1 MPMKQN
7 LLSQIE
13 TNYQISEE
21 YDSKKQANIQID
33 ILKEIAIKGKQT
45 KPELVES
52 LGHTY
57 RTIAI
62 TLSRDENKTIENK
75 NLFRRNGST
84 FVKGIDQS
92 QYSLTNRAIPILML
106 GRYKN
111 NDENKKLNLAEKP
124 YLNFDEFLE
133 FCSIFE
139 KKHSYEEITKS
150 KYRLRQPI
158 YPFISL
164 YLSANPSTI
173 KQLGS
178 KYKTNKELQNLV
190 SLVNSDELK
199 IKKMEKRI
207 GQLKDKIIDKQ
218 FKIGEILPDT
228 INSLKK

>member
-62 TLSRDENKTIENK
+62 TLSRDENKNIKK
-75 NLFRRNGST
+75 NLFWRNGSISKKNIT
-84 FVKGIDQS
+84 QS
-92 QYSLTNRAIPILML
+92 QYSLTNRAMIILML
-106 GRYKN
+106 GHYK
-111 NDENKKLNLAEKP
+111 DKDKDKIP
-124 YLNFDEFLE
+124 YLNFDEFLK

-139 KKHSYEEITKS
+139 KEHSYKTITKS
-150 KYRLRQPI
+150 LHELKITSEPL
-158 YPFISL
+158 ISL
-164 YLSANPSTI
+164 YLTSNSSAI
-173 KQLGS
+173 DQLGS
-178 KYKTNKELQNLV
+178 KFKNNKELQKLV
-190 SLVNSDELK
+190 SSIKSDELESQR
-199 IKKMEKRI
+199 IDEKTI
-207 GQLKDKIIDKQ
+207 QLKENIQTKKYEMGGILQNII
-218 FKIGEILPDT
+218 ISL
-228 INSLKK
+228 LKK